1 MARVAQPRHDR
12 EQPIEGR
19 LSVRHSH
26 GCRWDR
32 EQDFARRYGDC
43 DAIECST
50 LARTSG
56 QVDRRE
62 IRRKF
67 VRLSGGGRR
76 IRTIGPGREKD
87 SRGEGDPAPS
97 LQWRGFSIC
106 GRPPPRKVIFSDLIS
121 SLADESGR
129 IARKRMY
136 LRRVVDREGEILDIS
151 AHTTA

>member
-26 GCRWDR
+26 GCPWDR
-32 EQDFARRYGDC
+32 EQDFARRYRDC

-56 QVDRRE
+56 QVDRGE

-67 VRLSGGGRR
+67 VRLTAGGSR
-76 IRTIGPGREKD
+76 IRTP
-87 SRGEGDPAPS
+87 SPALRKPS
-97 LQWRGFSIC
+97 TRNRWFARLFAGGSEIRTLG
-106 GRPPPRKVIFSDLIS
+106 PPRIS
-121 SLADESGR
+121 S
-129 IARKRMY
+129 
-136 LRRVVDREGEILDIS
+136 VV
-151 AHTTA
+151 A

>member
-1 MARVAQPRHDR
+1 MDREIAADPWLGVAQPRQDR

-32 EQDFARRYGDC
+32 EQNFARRYGDC

-76 IRTIGPGREKD
+76 IQTSGSWSRDRQTVIGGPYSRLENGGGTVEEPKDAMGRAA
-87 SRGEGDPAPS
+87 RMAT
-97 LQWRGFSIC
+97 
-106 GRPPPRKVIFSDLIS
+106 S
-121 SLADESGR
+121 SLHFIDGVPRCPS
-129 IARKRMY
+129 RM
-136 LRRVVDREGEILDIS
+136 
-151 AHTTA
+151 T

>member
-1 MARVAQPRHDR
+1 MDREIAADPWLGVAQPRQDR

-32 EQDFARRYGDC
+32 EQNFARRYGDC

-56 QVDRRE
+56 QVDRGE

-67 VRLSGGGRR
+67 VRLSAGGGW
-76 IRTIGPGREKD
+76 IRTSSTRA
-87 SRGEGDPAPS
+87 R
-97 LQWRGFSIC
+97 SI
-106 GRPPPRKVIFSDLIS
+106 
-121 SLADESGR
+121 
-129 IARKRMY
+129 
-136 LRRVVDREGEILDIS
+136 
-151 AHTTA
+151 

>member
-26 GCRWDR
+26 GCPWDR

-56 QVDRRE
+56 QVDRGE

-67 VRLSGGGRR
+67 VRLSEEGVSCELVSGNPDFNVRKK
-76 IRTIGPGREKD
+76 RTGVQK
-87 SRGEGDPAPS
+87 PS
-97 LQWRGFSIC
+97 LISI
-106 GRPPPRKVIFSDLIS
+106 LIRFN
-121 SLADESGR
+121 D
-129 IARKRMY
+129 Y
-136 LRRVVDREGEILDIS
+136 
-151 AHTTA
+151 

>member
-1 MARVAQPRHDR
+1 MRRRRTGHSTWARPTGWLGVAQPRHDR

-67 VRLSGGGRR
+67 VRLSGGGDSLE
-76 IRTIGPGREKD
+76 RTR
-87 SRGEGDPAPS
+87 
-97 LQWRGFSIC
+97 L
-106 GRPPPRKVIFSDLIS
+106 
-121 SLADESGR
+121 
-129 IARKRMY
+129 
-136 LRRVVDREGEILDIS
+136 
-151 AHTTA
+151 